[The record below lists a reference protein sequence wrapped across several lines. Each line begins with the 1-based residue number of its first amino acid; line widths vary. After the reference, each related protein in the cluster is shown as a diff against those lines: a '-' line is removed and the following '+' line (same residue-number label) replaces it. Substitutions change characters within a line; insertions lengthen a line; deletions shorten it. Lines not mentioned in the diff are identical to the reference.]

1 MTRRSVGDVS
11 SLRNVSAIVV
21 ARTRYS
27 FDCGQGLCD
36 VLDGHQR
43 PIDEEAT
50 SITPPVSAPAPT
62 EEAVADAPALATSSE
77 RPYVSSLRGLRF
89 KKSDP
94 KREALCD
101 ALAAFDEETRAR
113 LAAGQRPVEA
123 HVPKGIGPRV
133 LAALGAHLDPKVLAQ
148 LELRETK
155 KQARSAA
162 FEAGRDLSAEL
173 ETMRAAGKQWED
185 EFETKVAER
194 EAADRIKERL
204 EHELAAGCYEDVD
217 AALKAWKDAHPE
229 VDRFHA
235 KDREDYVQ
243 RGQAALDEALER
255 AQRERQVGA

>member
-1 MTRRSVGDVS
+1 M
-11 SLRNVSAIVV
+11 
-21 ARTRYS
+21 
-27 FDCGQGLCD
+27 
-36 VLDGHQR
+36 
-43 PIDEEAT
+43 
-50 SITPPVSAPAPT
+50 
-62 EEAVADAPALATSSE
+62 
-77 RPYVSSLRGLRF
+77 
-89 KKSDP
+89 
-94 KREALCD
+94 
-101 ALAAFDEETRAR
+101 
-113 LAAGQRPVEA
+113 
-123 HVPKGIGPRV
+123 PKGIGPRV
-133 LAALGAHLDPKVLAQ
+133 LAALGALRDPRVLAR
-148 LELRETK
+148 LERRETK

-217 AALKAWKDAHPE
+217 TALKAWKDAHPE